1 VKILITIF
9 VFLILSLEGVRPV
22 LAEEQ
27 VNCYVKFSN
36 TLEVGA
42 CFNEQLEKY
51 DADLNTTYQSIMVKL
66 RKKGTWGS
74 LQNAQREWIT
84 FRDKNCMFHSDLN
97 FGGSAAGPAYVECKA
112 RMTQERLDELSDV
125 LEDLERH

>member
-1 VKILITIF
+1 MKILEIF
-9 VFLILSLEGVRPV
+9 FILALGATLPA

-66 RKKGTWGS
+66 KTRGTWGS
-74 LQNAQREWIT
+74 LQKAQREWIS
-84 FRDKNCMFHSDLN
+84 FRDKNCMFHSDLY
-97 FGGSAAGPAYVECKA
+97 FGGSAAGPAFVECKA